1 MIRYQIKKGR
11 RILLLFLYGV
21 KQMDIE
27 TVKRLLQ
34 IKTDEH
40 DEYLEEAVPFY
51 VEFAKDKCNDS
62 FTKDDK
68 EVLPYGVQLFVAKA
82 VEFNMNPVDLS
93 SRSLGDASF
102 SFITELP
109 ETIWAYLSPYKK
121 LRWH

>member
-1 MIRYQIKKGR
+1 
-11 RILLLFLYGV
+11 
-21 KQMDIE
+21 MDIE

-68 EVLPYGVQLFVAKA
+68 EVCHTVCNYSLRKQL
-82 VEFNMNPVDLS
+82 NL
-93 SRSLGDASF
+93 
-102 SFITELP
+102 T
-109 ETIWAYLSPYKK
+109 
-121 LRWH
+121 